1 MRDLRVRRHTMK
13 TLKGALQFL
22 LALVA
27 LACAGVFCAVL
38 LAAGLARL
46 ALGKL
51 RSGVVWLC
59 KV

>member
-1 MRDLRVRRHTMK
+1 MK
-13 TLKGALQFL
+13 TIKGALQFL